1 MGVLHDVVVL
11 HQLKGVTLLDS
22 ALSLLKVDM
31 VSLFNPLRVCP
42 KLNAAPLDFAVP
54 IFDGELAQKVLGA
67 SLPLGLAELLREYEH
82 LEELPLGQV
91 SILMGG
97 LLELTVRSLALLQV
111 RGVDGSELGLSLVK
125 CQFKAL
131 LYGSHIFI
139 RNGVMRVIG

>member
-11 HQLKGVTLLDS
+11 HQLEGVNLLDP
-22 ALSLLKVDM
+22 ALSLLKVGM
-31 VSLFNPLRVCP
+31 VSLFDPLRVSP
-42 KLNAAPLDFAVP
+42 KLNVAPLDFAVP
-54 IFDGELAQKVLGA
+54 VFDGELVQKVLGA

>member
-1 MGVLHDVVVL
+1 VVVL

-31 VSLFNPLRVCP
+31 VSLFDPLRVCP
-42 KLNAAPLDFAVP
+42 KLDVAPLDFAVP
-54 IFDGELAQKVLGA
+54 VFDGELVQKVLGA

-131 LYGSHIFI
+131 LYGAHIFI